1 MTQSEVLEQFETNW
15 QLALDHNPALV
26 GNDDAKRQGWDLFTT
41 DHLLKTEIITQE
53 QYDALTN
60 PFE

>member
-15 QLALDHNPALV
+15 QLALDHNPDLN
-26 GNDDAKRQGWDLFTT
+26 GNDDAKRQGWDLFTK
-41 DHLLKTEIITQE
+41 DHLLENEIITQD

>member
-15 QLALDHNPALV
+15 QLVLDHNPTLI
-26 GNDDAKRQGWDLFTT
+26 GNDDMKRQGWDLFTT
-41 DHLLKTEIITQE
+41 DHLLKTKIITQD